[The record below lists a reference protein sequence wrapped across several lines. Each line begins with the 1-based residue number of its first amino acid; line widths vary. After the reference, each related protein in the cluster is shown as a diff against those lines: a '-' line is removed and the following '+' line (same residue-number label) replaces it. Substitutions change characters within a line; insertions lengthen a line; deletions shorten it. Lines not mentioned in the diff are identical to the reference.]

1 MKIEIVRK
9 EKIKEVKFDMNRN
22 ASLVLPTLIVNF
34 ALSFFGVFVYRDEA
48 GAEYCNYWQGASL
61 SDNPMLS
68 ILLGAGALY
77 VLIMYFFS
85 QKGAHI
91 TCCLYPVVE
100 IIGLSGLKGELQEIC
115 WNAFG
120 SDNVGFS
127 FWGWLMIITAI
138 ILFFELGAAS
148 RAGSN

>member
-77 VLIMYFFS
+77 VLIMYFFFAERS
-85 QKGAHI
+85 TYYLLFI
-91 TCCLYPVVE
+91 
-100 IIGLSGLKGELQEIC
+100 SGC
-115 WNAFG
+115 
-120 SDNVGFS
+120 
-127 FWGWLMIITAI
+127 
-138 ILFFELGAAS
+138 
-148 RAGSN
+148 